1 MLDKRYSL
9 YVFVQLGLIVN
20 NFENNENFTIITQRR
35 LYWTCMHRKKNAYNI
50 FYASNLVV
58 TCSFS
63 IVVAGE
69 VLWMHSKMVCYATM
83 K

>member
-35 LYWTCMHRKKNAYNI
+35 LY
-50 FYASNLVV
+50 
-58 TCSFS
+58 
-63 IVVAGE
+63 
-69 VLWMHSKMVCYATM
+69 
-83 K
+83 